1 MAGSLSSCRLS
12 IALECRTN
20 SSDLMK
26 CAVYIVF
33 VIVWWRMGDHACLT
47 EGIELM
53 HVEVGEGARVILD
66 SSSYACP
73 LHAPS

>member
-1 MAGSLSSCRLS
+1 MTGSLSSCRLS

-20 SSDLMK
+20 SNTAMK
-26 CAVYIVF
+26 CFVFIVF

-53 HVEVGEGARVILD
+53 NVKVGNGARVILD
-66 SSSYACP
+66 SLS
-73 LHAPS
+73 

>member
-1 MAGSLSSCRLS
+1 
-12 IALECRTN
+12 
-20 SSDLMK
+20 MK
-26 CAVYIVF
+26 YFVYIVF
-33 VIVWWRMGDHACLT
+33 VIVWWRMVDHACLT

-53 HVEVGEGARVILD
+53 HVEVGDGARVILD